1 MKNQYLIYL
10 FILIALSGCSVLSD
24 SQLKNINV
32 YATAAT
38 SYSNYPGEVIRYYA
52 KLNQDNRIL
61 KTSNLKDI
69 DAVNAGLD
77 SARKNYNFRINLAAD
92 FDLSLQLFRQYAALL
107 AKLSSP
113 DYITDL
119 NTNSTALGENNTS
132 LVKQY
137 NAKAGKKLPDEIGTK
152 LSDAVF
158 IAGKRWI
165 KSRQSK
171 ALKEFIPA
179 GNVLIGT
186 ITDNLVT
193 TLEGDATSSGSVR
206 ELISFGKS
214 DFKDQYQIIVL
225 TKPGG
230 INYPSLKVYYE
241 TLARFDSLEAM
252 RTQCVLTAKKI
263 KTEHEK
269 LTQDIQ
275 SKKKLKEIFSESA
288 DLITDVRKLKNAYQT
303 LVN

>member
-1 MKNQYLIYL
+1 MKTQYLIYFFL
-10 FILIALSGCSVLSD
+10 WIALSSCSVLSD

-32 YATAAT
+32 YATAAK

-77 SARKNYNFRINLAAD
+77 SARKNYNFRVNLAAD
-92 FDLSLQLFRQYAALL
+92 FDLSLQLFQQYAALL

-113 DYITDL
+113 DDVTDL
-119 NTNSTALGENNTS
+119 SNSSTALGENNTS

-137 NAKAGKKLPDEIGTK
+137 NAKASKKIPGEIGVK
-152 LSDAVF
+152 ISDAVF

-165 KSRQSK
+165 RSRQSK

-179 GNVLIGT
+179 GNILIGAM
-186 ITDNLVT
+186 TDNLVT
-193 TLEGDATSSGSVR
+193 ALEGDSASSSSIR
-206 ELISFGKS
+206 ELISFSKT

-225 TKPGG
+225 TKPAG

-241 TLARFDSLEAM
+241 TLARYDSLEAM
-252 RTQCVLTAKKI
+252 RAQCVLTAKKI
-263 KTEHEK
+263 KTGHEK

-275 SKKKLKEIFSESA
+275 SKKKLKEIFNESA
-288 DLITDVRKLKNAYQT
+288 DLIADIQKLKNTYQT